1 VTVGDDSKG
10 DSVTMGDGRGRL
22 AGQSARLD
30 AGSYPVRFA
39 YRTLFSDMDAN
50 RHLNNGTFGRL
61 FEEGR
66 AHLTHR
72 VFDAPGL
79 SFLLATITIEFLSEA
94 RYPGSV
100 EVASAVTRVG
110 GSSYTLAQAAYQD
123 GKCAALA
130 DCVMVK
136 SAAGRPV
143 PLTGAEREFLNGL
156 AFSGRSRP
164 EGACP

>member
-1 VTVGDDSKG
+1 VTV
-10 DSVTMGDGRGRL
+10 GDGRGRL
-22 AGQSARLD
+22 AGESARLD
-30 AGSYPVRFA
+30 AGHYPMRFA

-72 VFDAPGL
+72 AFGAAAGGL

-143 PLTGAEREFLNGL
+143 PLTGAERELLNGL